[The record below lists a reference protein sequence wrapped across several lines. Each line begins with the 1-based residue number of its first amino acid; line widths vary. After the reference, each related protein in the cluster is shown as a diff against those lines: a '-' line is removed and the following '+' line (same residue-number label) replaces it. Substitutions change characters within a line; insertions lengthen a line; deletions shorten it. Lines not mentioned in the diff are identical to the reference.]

1 MFKIFR
7 GFHLVEEYQRK
18 RKERRLA
25 DDQTLSKTIKI
36 LVAVGVSLLLWLLPT
51 ETFGIEGLTYVEQ
64 RVIAVFAFATL
75 MWIFEAV
82 PAWVTSVIVMVVLLF
97 TASDSA
103 LWLFREGYDAEQLGK
118 LIKYKSILYCFADP
132 IIMLFLGGFIL
143 AIAATKTGMDAALAK
158 VMLKPFGTQSRFVL
172 LGFVLVTGIFSM
184 FLSNTA
190 TAAMMLTFL
199 APVLKALPADGKGKI
214 ALAMAIPIGANVG
227 GLGTPIGT
235 PPNAIALKYLNDPE
249 GLNLNLGFG
258 EWMMFMLPFT
268 IIILII
274 GWMLLLKLFPFKQK
288 TINLVIEGEA
298 KKDWR
303 SIIVYITF
311 AVTVLLWVTDKVTG
325 VNSNVVALLP
335 VAVFAGIGVI
345 TRRDLEEI
353 NWAVLWMVAGGF
365 ALGVALN
372 ETGLA
377 ANLINAIP
385 FNTWPVLLVL
395 IGSGVICYTLSNFI
409 SNTATAALLVP
420 ILAVVGKSMTAEL
433 APIGGVACLLIGIAI
448 AASLAMVLPISTP
461 PNALAHGTGMIEQ
474 KYMAKSGLIMGI
486 IGLVLGYGML
496 VLLGTIGFFG

>member
-1 MFKIFR
+1 
-7 GFHLVEEYQRK
+7 
-18 RKERRLA
+18 
-25 DDQTLSKTIKI
+25 
-36 LVAVGVSLLLWLLPT
+36 
-51 ETFGIEGLTYVEQ
+51 
-64 RVIAVFAFATL
+64 
-75 MWIFEAV
+75 
-82 PAWVTSVIVMVVLLF
+82 
-97 TASDSA
+97 
-103 LWLFREGYDAEQLGK
+103 
-118 LIKYKSILYCFADP
+118 
-132 IIMLFLGGFIL
+132 
-143 AIAATKTGMDAALAK
+143 
-158 VMLKPFGTQSRFVL
+158 
-172 LGFVLVTGIFSM
+172 
-184 FLSNTA
+184 
-190 TAAMMLTFL
+190 
-199 APVLKALPADGKGKI
+199 
-214 ALAMAIPIGANVG
+214 
-227 GLGTPIGT
+227 
-235 PPNAIALKYLNDPE
+235 
-249 GLNLNLGFG
+249 
-258 EWMMFMLPFT
+258 MMFMLPFT
-268 IIILII
+268 ILILII
-274 GWMLLLKLFPFKQK
+274 GWLLLLKLFPFKQK

-377 ANLINAIP
+377 ANLINSIP
-385 FNTWPVLLVL
+385 FNTWPVLAVL

-433 APIGGVACLLIGIAI
+433 APIGGVACLLIGIAV
-448 AASLAMVLPISTP
+448 AASVAMILPISTP

-496 VLLGTIGFFG
+496 VLLGTVGFFG

>member
-1 MFKIFR
+1 M
-7 GFHLVEEYQRK
+7 
-18 RKERRLA
+18 
-25 DDQTLSKTIKI
+25 
-36 LVAVGVSLLLWLLPT
+36 
-51 ETFGIEGLTYVEQ
+51 
-64 RVIAVFAFATL
+64 
-75 MWIFEAV
+75 
-82 PAWVTSVIVMVVLLF
+82 
-97 TASDSA
+97 
-103 LWLFREGYDAEQLGK
+103 LFR
-118 LIKYKSILYCFADP
+118 S
-132 IIMLFLGGFIL
+132 
-143 AIAATKTGMDAALAK
+143 
-158 VMLKPFGTQSRFVL
+158 
-172 LGFVLVTGIFSM
+172 
-184 FLSNTA
+184 
-190 TAAMMLTFL
+190 
-199 APVLKALPADGKGKI
+199 
-214 ALAMAIPIGANVG
+214 
-227 GLGTPIGT
+227 
-235 PPNAIALKYLNDPE
+235 
-249 GLNLNLGFG
+249 
-258 EWMMFMLPFT
+258 
-268 IIILII
+268 
-274 GWMLLLKLFPFKQK
+274 
-288 TINLVIEGEA
+288 
-298 KKDWR
+298 
-303 SIIVYITF
+303 VYITF

-385 FNTWPVLLVL
+385 FNTWPVLAVL

-448 AASLAMVLPISTP
+448 AASVAMILPISTP

-496 VLLGTIGFFG
+496 VLLGSVGFFG